1 MSQFHSL
8 IGQPQAVELLQ
19 RALAQ
24 NRIAPAYLF
33 VGPEGVGKGLAA
45 KLFTEALLSRGLTAT
60 LQTTVAHRFWAGNH
74 PDLLWLEPTY
84 QHQGKLLTAAEAET
98 SNLKRRAPP
107 LIRIEQIREISRF
120 LSRPPLEAEQAVVVI
135 EAAQAMNEGA
145 ANALLKTLEEPGLAT
160 LILLAPSL
168 DSLLPTLISRCQRI
182 PFYRLG
188 PAAMKQVLAV
198 QGHADLMQQPELV
211 GLAQGSPG
219 LMLQAWQQFQTLPA
233 GLGEQLRHP
242 PQSALEAL
250 TWAKTLEQRL
260 DLPLQLWLID
270 YLQWIYWH
278 RGHQAQFMSLF
289 EAARQQLL
297 AYVQPRLVWECTLLS
312 LLQGPSHQATS
323 AKT

>member
-1 MSQFHSL
+1 MSQFQGL

-19 RALAQ
+19 RALVQ

-45 KLFTEALLSRGLTAT
+45 KLFTAALLSRGQVSTSQASIT
-60 LQTTVAHRFWAGNH
+60 QRFLGGNH

-84 QHQGKLLTAAEAET
+84 QHQGKLLTAAEAEQ
-98 SNLKRRAPP
+98 SGLKRRAPP

-135 EAAQAMNEGA
+135 STAQAMNEGA
-145 ANALLKTLEEPGLAT
+145 ANALLKTLEEPGRAT

-168 DSLLPTLISRCQRI
+168 DALLPTLVSRCQRI

-188 PAAMKQVLAV
+188 PAALSQVLESL
-198 QGHADLMQQPELV
+198 GHGALMAQPELV

-219 LMLQAWQQFQTLPA
+219 LMLQAWEQAQALPP
-233 GLGEQLRHP
+233 GLEEQLRHP
-242 PQSALEAL
+242 PSTALAAL
-250 TWAKTLEQRL
+250 TLAKTLEQSL
-260 DLPLQLWLID
+260 DLPLQLWLVD
-270 YLQWIYWH
+270 YLQWLYWH
-278 RGHQAQFMSLF
+278 RDHQPCQASLF

-297 AYVQPRLVWECTLLS
+297 AYVQPRLVWECTLLA